1 MSLKLPLLALLYVA
15 VIGMAIQVVMNRQY
29 SRTLFNE
36 LQQLEVQRDKL
47 TAQWSRL
54 KLEEGT
60 RVNQLVVDK
69 RAKEE
74 MNMHVPR
81 RSKIKVIVE

>member
-1 MSLKLPLLALLYVA
+1 MSLKLPLLVLLYMA
-15 VIGMAIQVVMNRQY
+15 MISMAIQVVMNRQY
-29 SRTLFNE
+29 SRTLFSE
-36 LQQLEVQRDKL
+36 LQQLELQRDKL

-69 RAKEE
+69 RAKDE
-74 MNMHVPR
+74 MNMHIPR
-81 RSKIKVIVE
+81 RSQIKVIVE

>member
-1 MSLKLPLLALLYVA
+1 MRLRLPLLILLYVA
-15 VIGMAIQVVMNRQY
+15 VIGLAIQVVLNRQY

-36 LQQLEVQRDKL
+36 LQQLELQRDKL

-74 MNMHVPR
+74 MNMHVPK
-81 RSKIKVIVE
+81 RSQVKVIVE